1 MLGQDEGTMS
11 RDSVI
16 EQACSLIRDAPIEP
30 DPFPHIVIDGIFPDQ
45 YYEELLR
52 NLPAVSALSI
62 PVKFGMMKIDDDDAT
77 FRALPEAGQ
86 RFWAEFDN
94 EVKPPICYAL
104 LKRYRPYAKEKLSL
118 IFGDCSHKLDL
129 DDLED
134 RDFRP
139 LRGIVQCR
147 VTGARQAVHVD
158 KATALFAYLFYFAAD
173 DTLRPFGTIFYE
185 AKNRAK
191 LLELYRAN
199 RGIRAWFPTESEAVT
214 LELEP
219 RTPLEFC
226 RNRLVSYVNL
236 PYSLH
241 GVATDASA
249 PRYSMQSFCDLP
261 LRITLPLYEGW
272 TDSISPTG
280 SYRGDG

>member
-104 LKRYRPYAKEKLSL
+104 LKRYRPYA
-118 IFGDCSHKLDL
+118 
-129 DDLED
+129 
-134 RDFRP
+134 
-139 LRGIVQCR
+139 
-147 VTGARQAVHVD
+147 
-158 KATALFAYLFYFAAD
+158 
-173 DTLRPFGTIFYE
+173 
-185 AKNRAK
+185 
-191 LLELYRAN
+191 
-199 RGIRAWFPTESEAVT
+199 
-214 LELEP
+214 
-219 RTPLEFC
+219 
-226 RNRLVSYVNL
+226 
-236 PYSLH
+236 
-241 GVATDASA
+241 
-249 PRYSMQSFCDLP
+249 
-261 LRITLPLYEGW
+261 
-272 TDSISPTG
+272 
-280 SYRGDG
+280 